1 MSQGIAITVDP
12 VNLNQDINA
21 RSNIEQPNYVLS
33 GQGWEEVSHNI
44 DFVIK
49 IADCVVL
56 SQEKPKSQLGGAASG
71 NLSTNTVIT
80 INN

>member
-1 MSQGIAITVDP
+1 MQLQSVDP
-12 VNLNQDINA
+12 VNLNKDINA
-21 RSNIEQPNYVLS
+21 RSNIEQPNYVS
-33 GQGWEEVSHNI
+33 RGQGWEEVSHNI

-49 IADCVVL
+49 IADCAECGIT
-56 SQEKPKSQLGGAASG
+56 EKPKSQLGGDASG